1 MLHQAQLGQERS
13 KRGYTLLEII
23 IAVAIVC
30 VLLSMVM
37 ASYKIRIDKA
47 RLEQT
52 VTEMMAIAQAS
63 IDYYNSQYPKV
74 WPANTSQ
81 LASHTVGAP
90 NYMYN
95 AVTSSP
101 FGGKYQIIIGLN
113 NSVTISTTV
122 PSGLAEH
129 YYQGALLEILPGN
142 SQDTIEITQ
151 QLPNEFSGRLEYEN
165 KYLYQQ

>member
-1 MLHQAQLGQERS
+1 
-13 KRGYTLLEII
+13 
-23 IAVAIVC
+23 
-30 VLLSMVM
+30 
-37 ASYKIRIDKA
+37 
-47 RLEQT
+47 
-52 VTEMMAIAQAS
+52 
-63 IDYYNSQYPKV
+63 
-74 WPANTSQ
+74 
-81 LASHTVGAP
+81 
-90 NYMYN
+90 MYN

-142 SQDTIEITQ
+142 GQDTIEITQ
-151 QLPNEFSGRLEYEN
+151 PLPNEFSGRLEYEN